1 MLFGSLHGLK
11 RRGQNAL
18 RLLLADSEG
27 EKRMLFGQADEADI
41 LVGGESR
48 RQDRM
53 LMWKMQCTAK
63 PVAPRCDGRCSV
75 LRWPVHRS
83 ASSAPRYR
91 HVARSVAV
99 ISLQSRSR
107 PLLTIS
113 NKIGMHLP
121 GASRFILYSRPVPWR
136 LASGRLAWYLCV
148 AASPAGV
155 GCGRFTSGIRPS
167 R

>member
-1 MLFGSLHGLK
+1 MLFW
-11 RRGQNAL
+11 
-18 RLLLADSEG
+18 LLLADSEG

-41 LVGGESR
+41 LVEGESR

-75 LRWPVHRS
+75 LRWPMHRS
-83 ASSAPRYR
+83 ASSAPRGR
-91 HVARSVAV
+91 HVARSVV
-99 ISLQSRSR
+99 GISLQSRSK
-107 PLLTIS
+107 PLLTICKQ
-113 NKIGMHLP
+113 NRDAPP

-136 LASGRLAWYLCV
+136 IASGRLAWYLCV